1 MSVGEQDKT
10 NEQRKIQGGTALKC
24 EKCKMEMEVYKGQEI
39 QEGYKVIYRCRNSQ
53 CPEYEKNIEVV
64 KDKCL

>member
-1 MSVGEQDKT
+1 M
-10 NEQRKIQGGTALKC
+10 KC
-24 EKCKMEMEVYKGQEI
+24 EKCKTEMEIYKGQET

-53 CPEYEKNIEVV
+53 CPEYEKNIEVI

>member
-10 NEQRKIQGGTALKC
+10 NEQRKIQGGTTLKC
-24 EKCKMEMEVYKGQEI
+24 EKCKTEMEVYKGQET

-53 CPEYEKNIEVV
+53 CPEYEKNIEVI
-64 KDKCL
+64 KDKC